1 MDVLFARPS
10 TFSVTVCSGWGIL
23 ILLAI
28 VLFDIRFIIN
38 FCDFLPSYSL
48 MQDLFM
54 TLH

>member
-10 TFSVTVCSGWGIL
+10 TFNMTVCSSWGIP